1 MKSQMLSREV
11 LYSSFLRVDEELSG
25 RRGQVRTMTT
35 EPLHMTTDNT
45 HRRGSR
51 LRGTPITV

>member
-1 MKSQMLSREV
+1 MKSQMLPREV
-11 LYSSFLRVDEELSG
+11 LYTSFFRVDEELSG

-35 EPLHMTTDNT
+35 EALHMTTDNT

-51 LRGTPITV
+51 LRRTPITV